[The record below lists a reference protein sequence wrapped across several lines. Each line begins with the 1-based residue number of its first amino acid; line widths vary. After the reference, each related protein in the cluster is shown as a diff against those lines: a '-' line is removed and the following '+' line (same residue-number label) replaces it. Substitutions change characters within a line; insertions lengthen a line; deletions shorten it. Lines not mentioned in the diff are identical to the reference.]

1 MGCFY
6 HIKAVVDNAVM
17 LAKQFG
23 ADEEIV
29 IIAAWLHDIASITDY
44 NLYEEHHIHG
54 AEMAKEILETYDY
67 DKEKIAQIQSCVL
80 NHRGSISG
88 ERLSL
93 EELCVADADAIS
105 HFDSVPSL
113 LYLAYVERKMDIGE
127 GISFVKQK
135 LERSYNKLSDRSV
148 FLLEESQKEL
158 IESIETY
165 WYDFGF
171 ETEAEWE
178 ECKQELLGLSSFD
191 AGNEYTFFNRVQE
204 IIPDIDSDSIYIE
217 MDYPY
222 QAKLIVNW
230 FIKYLQPKIKEE
242 FAKES

>member
-1 MGCFY
+1 MQ
-6 HIKAVVDNAVM
+6 KR
-17 LAKQFG
+17 K
-23 ADEEIV
+23 
-29 IIAAWLHDIASITDY
+29 
-44 NLYEEHHIHG
+44 
-54 AEMAKEILETYDY
+54 KEINMKIKKIEPRTYTY
-67 DKEKIAQIQSCVL
+67 ELCPEKSDKEFSSCMWARFIFDCDNGRL
-80 NHRGSISG
+80 NINSDAGDYTYAWGHSENEDFMHLMSRVG
-88 ERLSL
+88 E
-93 EELCVADADAIS
+93 DY
-105 HFDSVPSL
+105 L
-113 LYLAYVERKMDIGE
+113 L
-127 GISFVKQK
+127 
-135 LERSYNKLSDRSV
+135 NKLSDRSV

-171 ETEAEWE
+171 ETEAEWK
-178 ECKQELLGLSSFD
+178 ECKQELLELSSFD
-191 AGNEYTFFNRVQE
+191 AGNEYAFFNRVQE